1 MSIILGI
8 FLIIVNALFNGFILM
23 EVYELAFMPFL
34 QIIYNPPTIQ
44 YTVFILVGMGINI
57 CRKQSSTEYKEYK
70 ITDINFWY
78 KWISIVFT
86 KLLTISILWLFN
98 LVLL

>member
-1 MSIILGI
+1 MGTILGI
-8 FLIIVNALFNGFILM
+8 FLIIANALFNGFILM

-34 QIIYNPPTIQ
+34 QIICNPPTIQ
-44 YTVFILVGMGINI
+44 YAVFILVGMGINI
-57 CRKQSSTEYKEYK
+57 CRKQSSTEYK
-70 ITDINFWY
+70 ITDIKFWH
-78 KWISIVFT
+78 KWMSVVFT